1 MLRRGDILGGMSR
14 RVLCGDLNAVR
25 ALVADGL
32 ARLDGTFGGLDQYWA
47 SSARSRLKSL
57 DDMLVAAAGGLS
69 GWSRT
74 LIGAAMAFPVAWA
87 VAATARLAG
96 FAPVWA
102 IVSTVLA
109 LGAFTPV
116 LLAVTNRLA
125 GLVNRRRMARA
136 PRPVQPFRLAVVTPG
151 WLDDVPEPLLAA
163 RVMLVSAALRQVE
176 SRHWRVPYLVRLAGS
191 DRSISRIAEADLLLC
206 QAIDYLEIYVAEQ
219 ELGRVG

>member
-1 MLRRGDILGGMSR
+1 LHRGDILEDMSR

-32 ARLDGTFGGLDQYWA
+32 ARLDGTLGGLDQYWV
-47 SSARSRLKSL
+47 SSARSRLRSL
-57 DDMLVAAAGGLS
+57 DAILVAAAGGLS

-74 LIGAAMAFPVAWA
+74 LISAALAFPLAWA
-87 VAATARLAG
+87 VAATARTAG
-96 FAPVWA
+96 FAPVWV

-109 LGAFTPV
+109 LGGSTPV
-116 LLAVTNRLA
+116 LLAVTDRVA
-125 GLVNRRRMARA
+125 GYVNRRRMTRA
-136 PRPVQPFRLAVVTPG
+136 PRPAQPFRLTVVTPG
-151 WLDDVPEPLLAA
+151 VLDDVPEPLLAA
-163 RVMLVSAALRQVE
+163 RVMLVSAALRQVG
-176 SRHWRVPYLVRLAGS
+176 SGHWRVPHLVRLAGS